1 MTAVDDAY
9 EALAVDLLQRTERA
23 VETVA
28 ALAVDTGITFK
39 VDDIVQRVEDELP
52 PDYPS
57 HTTGDVSRRDIIAA
71 MARDI
76 LSGEAYDD

>member
-1 MTAVDDAY
+1 MTATDY
-9 EALAVDLLQRTERA
+9 EALAVDLLHRTERA

-28 ALAVDTGITFK
+28 SLAVDTGITFK

-52 PDYPS
+52 ANYPDA
-57 HTTGDVSRRDIIAA
+57 TTGDRTRRDVIAE